1 MKTLSTILMLLL
13 PLSPSAQ
20 AQQPPAKMSEMP
32 GMQAPG
38 SKEVSQPAAADPML
52 QTMEQSQTSP
62 AYQLADLEEKALQQN
77 PTIAQSQANVRI
89 SQAHKMQAGLWPN
102 PTVGYLGDE
111 IAGGIGV
118 NGGRQGGFVEQTIL
132 LGRKLYLAQ
141 QVAGSDVKIAKLEQE
156 EQRYRVQNSVRVAY
170 YRTLAAQELVAL
182 ADRYVKLAEKTLE
195 TTRQLRN
202 TGARDESE
210 VAMAEIE
217 LERAKLGADAQHAH
231 LQEEWEALRA
241 VVADPGMPIG
251 TLAGR
256 LEAEL
261 PQVDSD
267 RLVNALITESP
278 AARIA
283 QENAARAES
292 SILEVRRQA
301 VPDLRIKAGVEQNFE
316 QNELTGK
323 PYGLE
328 GFAELQIDL
337 PIFNRNQ
344 GNVASARAELE
355 RSHAEIRRIEL
366 QLRQQ
371 AALVVEQYQEARD
384 AVDRYQK
391 DILPRCHR
399 LYDMQLQAW
408 ERMALSYPQV
418 LLAEQSLFTAETE
431 YVHALEQLRTNAV
444 ALSGF
449 LKTDGLATPGA
460 LDRGQK

>member
-1 MKTLSTILMLLL
+1 ML
-13 PLSPSAQ
+13 PAIE
-20 AQQPPAKMSEMP
+20 QQ
-32 GMQAPG
+32 
-38 SKEVSQPAAADPML
+38 
-52 QTMEQSQTSP
+52 QTGP
-62 AYQLADLEEKALQQN
+62 VYQLADLEQKALQQN

-118 NGGRQGGFVEQTIL
+118 NGGRQGGFVEQTII

-141 QVAGSDVKIAKLEQE
+141 RVAGSEVKIAALEQE
-156 EQRYRVQNSVRVAY
+156 EQRYRVQNSVRAAY

-182 ADRYVKLAEKTLE
+182 ADRYVKLVEKTLE
-195 TTRQLRN
+195 TTQQLRN

-217 LERAKLGADAQHAH
+217 LERAKLAADAQHTH
-231 LQEEWEALRA
+231 LQEEWETLRT
-241 VVADPGMPIG
+241 VVGEPAMPMG
-251 TLAGR
+251 TLAGD
-256 LEAEL
+256 LETDL

-267 RLVNALITESP
+267 RLVNALVTDSP
-278 AARIA
+278 AVRIA

-328 GFAELQIDL
+328 GFAEVRIDL

-344 GNVASARAELE
+344 GNVASAQAELE
-355 RSHAEIRRIEL
+355 RSHAETRRIEL
-366 QLRQQ
+366 ELRQQ
-371 AALVVEQYQEARD
+371 AASVVEQYQDARNT
-384 AVDRYQK
+384 VEHYQK
-391 DILPRCHR
+391 EILPRSHR
-399 LYDMQLQAW
+399 LYDMQLRAW
-408 ERMALSYPQV
+408 GRMALSYPQV
-418 LLAEQSLFTAETE
+418 LLAEQSLFTAEAE
-431 YVHALEQLRTNAV
+431 YVHALERLRTNAV

-449 LKTDGLATPGA
+449 LQTDGLAAPGA
-460 LDRGQK
+460 LDPRQNNLTDKTSFHSYQ

>member
-1 MKTLSTILMLLL
+1 MKMLSTILMLLL
-13 PLSPSAQ
+13 PLLLGAQ
-20 AQQPPAKMSEMP
+20 AQQPVTKMREASGTQE
-32 GMQAPG
+32 QR
-38 SKEVSQPAAADPML
+38 SKEMLQIAVTDPML
-52 QTMEQSQTSP
+52 PAIKQPQTGP
-62 AYQLADLEEKALQQN
+62 AYGLADLEKKALQQN
-77 PTIAQSQANVRI
+77 PTIAESQANVRI

-118 NGGRQGGFVEQTIL
+118 NGGRQGGFVEQTIF

-141 QVAGSDVKIAKLEQE
+141 QVAASDVRIGELEQE
-156 EQRYRVQNSVRVAY
+156 EQHYRVQNSVRAAY
-170 YRTLAAQELVAL
+170 YRTLAAQELAAL

-195 TTRQLRN
+195 TVRQLRN

-231 LQEEWEALRA
+231 LHEEWEILRA
-241 VVADPGMPIG
+241 VVGDPAMPIG
-251 TLAGR
+251 SLAGT

-267 RLVNALITESP
+267 RLVNALITASP
-278 AARIA
+278 VARIA
-283 QENAARAES
+283 QENAVRAES
-292 SILEVRRQA
+292 SILEARRQA

-328 GFAELQIDL
+328 GFAEVRIDL

-344 GNVASARAELE
+344 GNVASAQAELE
-355 RSHAEIRRIEL
+355 RSHAEILRIEL

-371 AALVVEQYQEARD
+371 AALVVEQYEEARD

-391 DILPRCHR
+391 EVLPRSHR
-399 LYDMQLQAW
+399 LYDMQLRAW
-408 ERMALSYPQV
+408 GRMALSYPQV
-418 LLAEQSLFTAETE
+418 LLAEQSLFTAQAE
-431 YVHALEQLRTNAV
+431 YVHALERLRTNAV

-449 LKTDGLATPGA
+449 LQTDGLAAPDA
-460 LDRGQK
+460 RN